1 MAKSSVINEGA
12 FETGEPIGAI
22 NVTSLV
28 DVMFCLLIM
37 FMVATPLASPQTS
50 DKVTLPP
57 AQGEEIS
64 EAEFLYSYIVV
75 DKQGNV
81 FLGTLPLSKDPEKMK
96 EQLANN
102 VKLQEDGMVFIQGDQ
117 NAHYQRIVD
126 VLVALKGAEI
136 SSVGFVTDPNSV
148 RLRDQEEGQ

>member
-1 MAKSSVINEGA
+1 MAKSVINEGA
-12 FETGEPIGAI
+12 YEPGEPMGAI

-37 FMVATPLASPQTS
+37 FMVATPLMSPEQS
-50 DKVTLPP
+50 EKIELP
-57 AQGEEIS
+57 AGRGEEIT
-64 EAEFLYSYIVV
+64 EAEFNYSYIVV

-81 FLGTLPLSKDPEKMK
+81 FLGTLPLSSDPEKMK
-96 EQLANN
+96 EQLSKN

-126 VLVALKGAEI
+126 VLVALQGADI
-136 SSVGFVTDPNSV
+136 SSVGFVTDPNTA
-148 RLRDQEEGQ
+148 RLREQEGS